1 MILSKNPRNITKTNT
16 MKKLLTLVIIGCIS
30 ISTITFGQKSTAIL
44 DLEKG
49 DHKISRHIYGHFSE
63 HLGRCIYDGIW
74 VGENSSIPNVQG
86 YRKGVVEALKNI
98 GIPNLRW
105 PGGCFADDYH
115 WKDGIGPK
123 DERPPMINTH
133 WGMVSEDNSFGTHEF
148 LKLCNLLD
156 CEPIIAGNLGSG
168 TVREL
173 SQWIEYVNS
182 DIESKM
188 TQLRK
193 KNGKEDSWYVKY
205 WGIGNESWGCGGN
218 MNPTQYYEKMCR
230 YSTYMRSYP
239 NKPLYKV
246 AVGPSGFNP
255 GWTEE
260 FMKNVAENGGVNL
273 FSGYSLHYYTVPGDW
288 GDKGSATD
296 FGESEWFTTI
306 RKALRLE
313 DLIER
318 EYRIIE
324 KYLPRADI
332 DLVVDE
338 WGCWHNVEPGTRP
351 GFLYQQN
358 TMRDAIVAGLSL
370 NIFNNH
376 SDKVKMANI
385 AQTVNVL
392 QTMVLTNEKKVI
404 LTPTYHVFDMYQVHH
419 DATYLPLK
427 LNSHHYTFDGN
438 EIPAVT
444 GSASMD
450 KEGKVHI
457 TLTNADP
464 SKATSVECYLHGNK
478 ELKFNQGEIL
488 THSQM
493 NAHNTFEE
501 PEKVTIKSFNN
512 AKINDG
518 TIEIDLPAKSVVM
531 LEFN

>member
-1 MILSKNPRNITKTNT
+1 MR
-16 MKKLLTLVIIGCIS
+16 KLLTLFIIGCIS
-30 ISTITFGQKSTAIL
+30 ISTNTFGQKSTAIL

-74 VGENSSIPNVQG
+74 VGEDSSIPNNQG
-86 YRKGVVEALKNI
+86 IRKGVIEALRDI

-148 LKLCNLLD
+148 LRLCNLLD
-156 CEPIIAGNLGSG
+156 CEPVIAGNVGSG
-168 TVREL
+168 TVKEL
-173 SQWIEYVNS
+173 SQWVEYVNA
-182 DIESKM
+182 DIKSKM

-193 KNGKEDSWYVKY
+193 KNGKEDAWYAKY
-205 WGIGNESWGCGGN
+205 WGVGNESWGCGGN
-218 MNPTQYYEKMCR
+218 MNPTQYYEKMVR
-230 YSTYMRSYP
+230 YSTYMKSYP
-239 NKPLYKV
+239 DKPLYKV

-255 GWTEE
+255 EWTEE
-260 FMKNVAENGGVNL
+260 FMKNVAEDGGAHL
-273 FSGYSLHYYTVPGDW
+273 FSGYSLHYYTVPGNW

-313 DLIER
+313 DLIE
-318 EYRIIE
+318 ENARIID
-324 KYLPRADI
+324 KYLPNNDI
-332 DLVVDE
+332 DLIVDE

-358 TMRDAIVAGLSL
+358 TMRDALVAGLSL

-376 SDKVKMANI
+376 SDRVKMANI

-392 QTMVLTNEKKVI
+392 QAMVLTEEDEMI

-427 LNSHHYTFDGN
+427 LNSHEYTFDGE

-450 KEGKVHI
+450 NEGRVHI

-464 SKATSVECYLHGNK
+464 NKAVSVECFLDGEK
-478 ELKFNQGEIL
+478 ELNFNSGHIL
-488 THSQM
+488 THSEM
-493 NAHNTFEE
+493 NAHNTFEN
-501 PEKVTIKSFNN
+501 PDKVTIQDFDN
-512 AKINDG
+512 AEVQEDR
-518 TIEIDLPAKSVVM
+518 IEINIPAKSVVM
-531 LEFN
+531 VEFK